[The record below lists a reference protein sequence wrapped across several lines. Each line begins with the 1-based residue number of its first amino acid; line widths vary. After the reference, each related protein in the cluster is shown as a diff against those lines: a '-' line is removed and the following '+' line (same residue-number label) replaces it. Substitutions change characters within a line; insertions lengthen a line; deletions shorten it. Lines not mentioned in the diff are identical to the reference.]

1 MTCFP
6 GECWPTLKHRR
17 NRFVKWRAISGYKKS
32 VWPDSFFTNDFTQTK
47 EKGVAYT
54 KLARWFNGI
63 TDSDFK
69 SFNTISA
76 TEYSHYPEI
85 LNFFDNRST
94 NASAESFNAKIKSF
108 RATLRGLQ
116 ILHFLCLGWL
126 KFMLSPQLFKVFP
139 KFDIR
144 IFMPFFE
151 IEKAR
156 LVTRNSSIDF
166 SVDEYGLIRPLQYFA
181 FFEFL
186 LYINILLNKL
196 NTVIFKFIE
205 Y

>member
-1 MTCFP
+1 
-6 GECWPTLKHRR
+6 
-17 NRFVKWRAISGYKKS
+17 
-32 VWPDSFFTNDFTQTK
+32 
-47 EKGVAYT
+47 
-54 KLARWFNGI
+54 
-63 TDSDFK
+63 
-69 SFNTISA
+69 
-76 TEYSHYPEI
+76 
-85 LNFFDNRST
+85 
-94 NASAESFNAKIKSF
+94 
-108 RATLRGLQ
+108 
-116 ILHFLCLGWL
+116 
-126 KFMLSPQLFKVFP
+126 MLSPQLFKVFP